1 MRHRMPGRQLRK
13 HRDLMTLLGIKSFPR
28 SRISERPQI
37 SRDFTDVIPGAVPCV
52 STALP
57 GRAIPDTAVGAPR
70 ELSPELFPCPSSRVS
85 PISRQ
90 PSEAVS
96 ASTAPKDAPR
106 APRAPNLPPLSAE
119 AASARPVLGLSAGEE
134 RRGRE
139 GRGRRDV
146 ADKLRLF
153 CRRQE
158 RGDEREAPGGS
169 GCAV

>member
-1 MRHRMPGRQLRK
+1 MPGNRRDSGGCPLRV
-13 HRDLMTLLGIKSFPR
+13 HSA
-28 SRISERPQI
+28 
-37 SRDFTDVIPGAVPCV
+37 PGEGD
-52 STALP
+52 P
-57 GRAIPDTAVGAPR
+57 GHAVGAPR

-134 RRGRE
+134 RGGRE